1 MPSAFHTFKLVP
13 AMAQT
18 APSRQSQPQP
28 APILPPSTPANS
40 RPSPNSAPNSAIHHN
55 VSTPTMT
62 PSSESR
68 MQPPSL
74 PRSLMTPARELR
86 ESSVA
91 STIGGG
97 SATRK
102 PRQNLDERD
111 QIKAMKACVEQKHNF
126 KEGTKSQFWN
136 GVNESFRQETG
147 KVLAQM
153 SATVGRLVEARRRQV
168 CDWEN
173 GVIPDKP
180 GGELNDLIDEWMEFL
195 KVEDAD
201 AEAER
206 MRQVDARRKV
216 EESRK
221 EARKAAIAAETLAQS
236 QNPGVRLASGPA
248 PPQPIADVGQ
258 PQSAT
263 SEPGY
268 PQPPTPSPSQPNG
281 QFDTNGLRPPKRRR
295 ITMNDR
301 VQEQIHQEAASAS
314 TSAATY
320 APPPPTQ
327 LQVQTQPQPQPPPPQ
342 HYYAPPLPPPSP
354 PRRVVV
360 EGALTKEDWRDIMGN
375 DARLRALEG
384 KMEKIETLVTQNNKM
399 LLQLLAHQ
407 AKEKDSKERGHDE
420 EDRVP
425 VHLDAEFERD
435 YLYPLLLL
443 FLLRGREN
451 FMKDSIYA
459 EILCFSYLRTGRY
472 SKTPLPIN

>member
-18 APSRQSQPQP
+18 APSRQSQPQS
-28 APILPPSTPANS
+28 APILPPSTPVNS
-40 RPSPNSAPNSAIHHN
+40 RPAPSSAPNTAQHHN
-55 VSTPTMT
+55 TSTPTIT
-62 PSSESR
+62 PASESR

-126 KEGTKSQFWN
+126 KEGTKSQFWS
-136 GVNESFRQETG
+136 GVNEAFRQETG

-180 GGELNDLIDEWMEFL
+180 GGELNDLIDEWIEFL
-195 KVEDAD
+195 KVEDAE

-248 PPQPIADVGQ
+248 PPQPIADLGQ

-263 SEPGY
+263 SDPGY
-268 PQPPTPSPSQPNG
+268 SQPSPPSPPQANG
-281 QFDTNGLRPPKRRR
+281 QFDTNGLRPHKRRR
-295 ITMNDR
+295 ITINDR

-314 TSAATY
+314 AY
-320 APPPPTQ
+320 APPPQ
-327 LQVQTQPQPQPPPPQ
+327 APPQ
-342 HYYAPPLPPPSP
+342 HYYAPPAPPSP

-360 EGALTKEDWRDIMGN
+360 EGALTKEDWREIMGN

-384 KMEKIETLVTQNNKM
+384 KMEKIETLVIQNNKI

-407 AKEKDSKERGHDE
+407 VKEKDIKERRHDE

-435 YLYPLLLL
+435 YL
-443 FLLRGREN
+443 
-451 FMKDSIYA
+451 
-459 EILCFSYLRTGRY
+459 
-472 SKTPLPIN
+472 